1 MHAVF
6 ILLANLLTPF
16 GAVVAI
22 TLAVRAALHPLTRA
36 AVRGERAK
44 LRLAPKL
51 AELQRRHAKN
61 PTRAAE
67 ESLALH
73 RAEGVSPFAGL
84 LPVLA
89 QAPIIFLLY
98 RAVAAEGAGTLLGQ
112 HLVSG
117 AAPLFALVLA
127 GVAVVAWLTSRR
139 TAMLMRTTAT
149 PSPAIAATAGGTP
162 NSAALLGRLSR
173 VLPYTTL
180 VFAAFVPMAIAVY
193 LLTSTGWTLVEN
205 TLLRRGLPG

>member
-6 ILLANLLTPF
+6 TLLANLLTPF

-36 AVRGERAK
+36 AVRGERAR
-44 LRLAPKL
+44 LRLAPRL

-61 PTRAAE
+61 PVRAAE

-89 QAPIIFLLY
+89 QAPVFFLLY
-98 RAVAAEGAGTLLGQ
+98 RAVAAEGAGNLLGQ
-112 HLVSG
+112 HLISG

-127 GVAVVAWLTSRR
+127 GIAMVAWLTSRR
-139 TAMLMRTTAT
+139 TAMLMRTTAALA
-149 PSPAIAATAGGTP
+149 PSPAAASTGV
-162 NSAALLGRLSR
+162 LGRLTR
-173 VLPYTTL
+173 VLPYTT
-180 VFAAFVPMAIAVY
+180 VAFAAFVPMALAVY
-193 LLTSTGWTLVEN
+193 LLTSTSWTLVEN

>member
-6 ILLANLLTPF
+6 TMLANVLTPF
-16 GAVVAI
+16 GAIVAI
-22 TLAVRAALHPLTRA
+22 TLIVRAALHPLTRA

-51 AELQRRHAKN
+51 ADLQRRHAKN
-61 PTRAAE
+61 PAKAAE

-73 RAEGVSPFAGL
+73 RAEGVSPFAGF

-89 QAPIIFLLY
+89 QAPVIFLLY
-98 RAVAAEGAGTLLGQ
+98 RAVAAEGAGTMLGL
-112 HLVSG
+112 HLVSA
-117 AAPLFALVLA
+117 AAPVFALVLA
-127 GVAVVAWLTSRR
+127 GVAAVAWLTSRR
-139 TAMLMRTTAT
+139 TAMLMRTNAT
-149 PSPAIAATAGGTP
+149 MSPTTTTGGQAG
-162 NSAALLGRLSR
+162 LLARLPR

-180 VFAAFVPMAIAVY
+180 AFAAFVPMAIAVY
-193 LLTSTGWTLVEN
+193 LLTSTSWTLVEN

>member
-6 ILLANLLTPF
+6 ATLANLLTPF
-16 GAVVAI
+16 GAIVAI
-22 TLAVRAALHPLTRA
+22 TLIVRAALHPLTRA

-61 PTRAAE
+61 PAKAAE

-73 RAEGVSPFAGL
+73 RAEGVSPFAGF

-89 QAPIIFLLY
+89 QAPVIFLLY
-98 RAVAAEGAGTLLGQ
+98 RAVAAEGAGTMLGL
-112 HLVSG
+112 HLVSA
-117 AAPLFALVLA
+117 AAPVFALVLA

-139 TAMLMRTTAT
+139 TAMLMRTSAT
-149 PSPAIAATAGGTP
+149 MSPTATAGAQGG
-162 NSAALLGRLSR
+162 LL
-173 VLPYTTL
+173 
-180 VFAAFVPMAIAVY
+180 A
-193 LLTSTGWTLVEN
+193 
-205 TLLRRGLPG
+205 